1 MYFEPCNNAKTINH
15 KILLV
20 WVFNKAPSIHVT
32 NIGSS
37 LASQEIKPT
46 NLQAT
51 RMTYSKRRR
60 EDLKLFSFLHWDKPF
75 LKPHPQK
82 VCHMHVKLKLQTRS
96 QIFPTNFQNTV
107 THKSWPKE
115 YIFKCHAVLCSHI
128 HKHTACLNAMQTS
141 LAISFSAGVRR
152 TGYLTC
158 QMKL

>member
-1 MYFEPCNNAKTINH
+1 MHFEPYNSAKTINH

-107 THKSWPKE
+107 THKSWPRR
-115 YIFKCHAVLCSHI
+115 IHHLQMTCSI
-128 HKHTACLNAMQTS
+128 VVATFTNIPLAWMQ
-141 LAISFSAGVRR
+141 
-152 TGYLTC
+152 C
-158 QMKL
+158 KLLLPFLSQQESGGLDT